1 VPDAYL
7 NQPAHSDQG
16 LATFV
21 PTARLAQLL
30 IISRSESDQT
40 LDDLAEALEGRF
52 SVGELKQ
59 LEAAVLPVTDDELRL
74 IAKAY
79 QLDFALI
86 APARGLLE
94 VDLTARWIAIDDY
107 AAEIPL
113 SFSDQDIFV
122 RYLALL
128 YKFRHKTPGEDLELR
143 DPDLA
148 VLSEMFV
155 SQASNIPDLLHA
167 LIRENVLRITVE
179 FQRLQHRPSAAT
191 VFIERRVSRGTP
203 WAVGEQRR
211 PNAPD
216 AGLFA
221 RGVA

>member
-1 VPDAYL
+1 VPDAHL
-7 NQPAHSDQG
+7 HQPANLQR
-16 LATFV
+16 LATFI

-30 IISRSESDQT
+30 IISRSESEQT
-40 LDDLAEALEGRF
+40 LDDLAEALGGRF

-59 LEAAVLPVTDDELRL
+59 LEAAVLPVTDVELRL

-79 QLDFALI
+79 HLDFALI

-94 VDLTARWIAIDDY
+94 VDLASRSIAIDDY

-155 SQASNIPDLLHA
+155 SQESNIPDLLHA
-167 LIRENVLRITVE
+167 LIRENVLRITIE

-191 VFIERRVSRGTP
+191 VFVERRLRNDKTWDLDEHRQP
-203 WAVGEQRR
+203 KTL
-211 PNAPD
+211 D
-216 AGLFA
+216 AG
-221 RGVA
+221 